1 VIFFARYE
9 ASQYGSQT
17 IETEHLL
24 LGLLREDL
32 DVLKGLLIPSAISLP
47 QVRDEIERHMERR
60 KSLSTSIEVPLSIES
75 KRVLNHAAE
84 EADRLG
90 HKHIGTEHLLL
101 GLLRGENSR
110 ASVILRHYG
119 ADAATIR
126 SKVAEGL
133 LLQWAPGRRA
143 GGAIAALNS
152 FLSSLKNRC
161 NPELAD
167 FFAVNGQFVDTSGKC
182 GSDGKKSRPQLRD
195 CSRALCKKEYDLPRR
210 EYLFGAPRSGAGLGP
225 VVERGAHGSRAQVR
239 IANDHSFGSSGGRVE
254 HLSRASGACDSITP
268 AGVNPNS
275 RIERASPCRLL
286 YLPGLVL
293 GINTHVIHQHLLRK
307 VRRRVRIARPDS
319 SDGDI

>member
-1 VIFFARYE
+1 MFERYTERARRVIFFARYE

-32 DVLKGLLIPSAISLP
+32 NVLKGLLIPSPISLP

-101 GLLRGENSR
+101 GLVRGENSR

-133 LLQWAPGRRA
+133 LLQWAPGKRA

-167 FFAVNGQFVDTSGKC
+167 FFAVNGQFVDTSRKMWFGREEIKTAVERLFARPMQ
-182 GSDGKKSRPQLRD
+182 KRIRPTASRVPFRSAPKR
-195 CSRALCKKEYDLPRR
+195 CW
-210 EYLFGAPRSGAGLGP
+210 PRSCGRTRCTRIKGP
-225 VVERGAHGSRAQVR
+225 GPYCE
-239 IANDHSFGSSGGRVE
+239 
-254 HLSRASGACDSITP
+254 
-268 AGVNPNS
+268 
-275 RIERASPCRLL
+275 
-286 YLPGLVL
+286 
-293 GINTHVIHQHLLRK
+293 
-307 VRRRVRIARPDS
+307 
-319 SDGDI
+319 